1 MSAPSNPVSIVN
13 HGCPVSVTTSVIGGK
28 WKGVILYHL
37 TCGPKRYN
45 ELRRLLP
52 RISQRVL
59 TLQLRELEQDG
70 VVHREVYEEVPPR
83 VEYSLTS
90 LGNTLKPII
99 FAMRDWANPTGKKR
113 AQKKKAAI
121 SSSFF
126 FKMKLPLVLAVDHP
140 SQTGCQ
146 ADDAPLRKKHVSQIL
161 SDHLSQ

>member
-13 HGCPVSVTTSVIGGK
+13 HGCPVSITTSVIGGK

-90 LGNTLKPII
+90 LGETLKPII
-99 FAMRDWANPTGKKR
+99 FAMREWGEYYGNEARPTEK
-113 AQKKKAAI
+113 
-121 SSSFF
+121 S
-126 FKMKLPLVLAVDHP
+126 
-140 SQTGCQ
+140 C
-146 ADDAPLRKKHVSQIL
+146 
-161 SDHLSQ
+161 HL

>member
-1 MSAPSNPVSIVN
+1 MSVPSNPVSIVN
-13 HGCPVSVTTSVIGGK
+13 HGCPVSITTNVIGGK

-45 ELRRLLP
+45 EIRRLLP

-70 VVHREVYEEVPPR
+70 IVHREVYEEVPPR

-99 FAMRDWANPTGKKR
+99 FAMREWGESYGRET
-113 AQKKKAAI
+113 
-121 SSSFF
+121 
-126 FKMKLPLVLAVDHP
+126 HP
-140 SQTGCQ
+140 KEKSC
-146 ADDAPLRKKHVSQIL
+146 
-161 SDHLSQ
+161 HL

>member
-1 MSAPSNPVSIVN
+1 MSASSNPVSIVN

-99 FAMRDWANPTGKKR
+99 FAMREWGESYGKEARPKE
-113 AQKKKAAI
+113 K
-121 SSSFF
+121 S
-126 FKMKLPLVLAVDHP
+126 
-140 SQTGCQ
+140 C
-146 ADDAPLRKKHVSQIL
+146 
-161 SDHLSQ
+161 HL

>member
-70 VVHREVYEEVPPR
+70 VVHREVYEEVPSCR
-83 VEYSLTS
+83 
-90 LGNTLKPII
+90 I
-99 FAMRDWANPTGKKR
+99 FPHFSRKYI
-113 AQKKKAAI
+113 KAY
-121 SSSFF
+121 
-126 FKMKLPLVLAVDHP
+126 H
-140 SQTGCQ
+140 
-146 ADDAPLRKKHVSQIL
+146 LRYA
-161 SDHLSQ
+161 

>member
-13 HGCPVSVTTSVIGGK
+13 HGCPVSTTSSVIGGK

-90 LGNTLKPII
+90 LGDTLKPII
-99 FAMRDWANPTGKKR
+99 FAMREWGESYGKEARPKE
-113 AQKKKAAI
+113 K
-121 SSSFF
+121 S
-126 FKMKLPLVLAVDHP
+126 
-140 SQTGCQ
+140 C
-146 ADDAPLRKKHVSQIL
+146 
-161 SDHLSQ
+161 HLGTDPR

>member
-13 HGCPVSVTTSVIGGK
+13 HGCPVSVTTRVIGGK

-59 TLQLRELEQDG
+59 TLQLRELEQDRI
-70 VVHREVYEEVPPR
+70 VHREVYEEVPLR

-90 LGNTLKPII
+90 LGDTLKPII
-99 FAMRDWANPTGKKR
+99 FAMREWGATYE
-113 AQKKKAAI
+113 
-121 SSSFF
+121 
-126 FKMKLPLVLAVDHP
+126 
-140 SQTGCQ
+140 
-146 ADDAPLRKKHVSQIL
+146 DASRIKEKSCH
-161 SDHLSQ
+161 H